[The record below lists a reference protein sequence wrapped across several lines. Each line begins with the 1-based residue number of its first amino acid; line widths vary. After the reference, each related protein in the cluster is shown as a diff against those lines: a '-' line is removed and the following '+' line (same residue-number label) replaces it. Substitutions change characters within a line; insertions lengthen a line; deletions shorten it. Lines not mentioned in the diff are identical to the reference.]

1 MQEISGHELS
11 AKKAEYLK
19 YIHIRGETA
28 RTSDLAAHFAVAPS
42 TATRT
47 LEEIAR
53 AGYLEHSP
61 YHGFALTEAGER
73 YARFLVRRHRIVALM
88 LSRFGLSAD
97 EACREAQKLEGCV
110 SRAVVDR
117 ICSSL
122 GHPMMSVCGRI
133 EHDICC
139 CSSGEAG
146 SSGRRV

>member
-1 MQEISGHELS
+1 MQGISGHELS

-28 RTSDLAAHFAVAPS
+28 RTTDVAAHFAVAPS
-42 TATRT
+42 TATKT

-61 YHGFALTEAGER
+61 YHGFALTCEGER

-88 LSRFGLSAD
+88 LSRFGLSAE
-97 EACREAQKLEGCV
+97 EACTEARKLEGCI
-110 SRAVVDR
+110 SKDLVDR

-122 GHPMMSVCGRI
+122 GHPMMSVCGQI

-139 CSSGEAG
+139 CCPGKTA
-146 SSGRRV
+146 